1 MDTVSTGSVI
11 SMRLFRTILDSLLGS
26 KPTDLVQVRS
36 TDDRKVLEVIA
47 CSVVDAIEAEKGG
60 ANRLEVVRDLQR
72 GGLTPPFE
80 LVKEIKQAVNLPLR
94 VMLRESEGYETK
106 DEDEINRLCRA
117 AERFALLGVDGFV
130 LGFLRRGEV
139 DAELTQRVLACVPNA
154 RATFHHA
161 FEDTNDKWRAVMQIK
176 RGLPQVDRILSSGG
190 TDELEQR
197 VPRLFECRRA
207 ATGDLTIVAGGG
219 IDGDAILKIAREAHI
234 REFHV
239 GRAARANFQIEGA
252 VQASLVNALSQKLKE
267 I

>member
-1 MDTVSTGSVI
+1 M
-11 SMRLFRTILDSLLGS
+11 
-26 KPTDLVQVRS
+26 P
-36 TDDRKVLEVIA
+36 DDRNVLEVIA

-72 GGLTPPFE
+72 GGLTPSWE

-94 VMLRESEGYETK
+94 VMLRESEGYEMK

-117 AERFALLGVDGFV
+117 AERFASLGIDGFV

-139 DAELTQRVLACVPNA
+139 DDELTQRVLACAPHVP
-154 RATFHHA
+154 ATFHHA

-176 RGLPQVDRILSSGG
+176 RLLPQVDRILSSGG

-197 VPRLFECRRA
+197 VRALYANRRA
-207 ATGDLTIVAGGG
+207 AGVELIIVAGGG
-219 IDGDAILKIAREAHI
+219 IDGDAILKIGREAFI

-239 GRAARANFQIEGA
+239 GRAARSNFRVEGD
-252 VQASLVNALSQKLKE
+252 VQASLVSALSQKLKE